1 MRCRKDKFGDTAGCL
16 NFARTPAICHSRE
29 NGNPVFQVLLDSRLR
44 GNDTEEACL
53 KSLIAPSFERRR
65 FRQPAAGFTLLELLV
80 SMTLLLLVVVILGGA
95 YRLGFRSLDAG
106 ERRIE
111 AHERFRTSVAILT
124 AQLQSAVPLTYDEDG
139 TKKSYFKGDAETL
152 RFASGHS
159 IWGENPETVIVSY
172 RLELGGEGRWT
183 LHAEEQGIGME
194 EIREE
199 IRKAALLDRMSQISF
214 AYFGKDVAEEN
225 GRWKTE
231 WTDDTSIP
239 EQVRI
244 TFRRDRQEETILV
257 PLYARNVVKPT

>member
-29 NGNPVFQVLLDSRLR
+29 NGNPVFQGLLDSRLR
-44 GNDTEEACL
+44 GNDTEGTC
-53 KSLIAPSFERRR
+53 ERRR
-65 FRQPAAGFTLLELLV
+65 FSQPAAGFTLLELLV

-172 RLELGGEGRWT
+172 RLELGGEGWWT

-214 AYFGKDVAEEN
+214 AYFGKGVAEEK
-225 GRWKTE
+225 GDWKTE

>member
-1 MRCRKDKFGDTAGCL
+1 MRLCNEKFGDTAGRL
-16 NFARTPAICHSRE
+16 NFARTPLICHSRE
-29 NGNPVFQVLLDSRLR
+29 NGNPVLQGLLDSRLR
-44 GNDTEEACL
+44 GNDTEGTC
-53 KSLIAPSFERRR
+53 ERRR

-124 AQLQSAVPLTYDEDG
+124 AQLQSTVPLTYDEDG

-199 IRKAALLDRMSQISF
+199 IRKTALLDRMNQISF
-214 AYFGKDVAEEN
+214 AYYGKGVAEEK
-225 GRWKTE
+225 GDWKTE

-257 PLYARNVVKPT
+257 ALYARNVVKPI

>member
-1 MRCRKDKFGDTAGCL
+1 MRLCNEKFGDTAGRL

-29 NGNPVFQVLLDSRLR
+29 NGNPVFQGLLDSCLR
-44 GNDTEEACL
+44 WNDTKGAC
-53 KSLIAPSFERRR
+53 ERQR
-65 FRQPAAGFTLLELLV
+65 FRESATGFTLLELLV

-106 ERRIE
+106 DRRIE
-111 AHERFRTSVAILT
+111 MHERFRTSVAIVT
-124 AQLQSAVPLTYDEDG
+124 AQLQSAVPLTYSEDG

-159 IWGENPETVIVSY
+159 IWGENPETVMVSY
-172 RLELGGEGRWT
+172 RLEPAGEGRWL

-194 EIREE
+194 EIR
-199 IRKAALLDRMSQISF
+199 KAALFNPMDQISF
-214 AYFGKDVAEEN
+214 AYFGKGVAEEK
-225 GRWKTE
+225 GGWKTE

-244 TFRRDRQEETILV
+244 TFRRNRQEETFLV
-257 PLYARNVVKPT
+257 PLYARNVVKPI